1 LISGMTVK
9 QVKLSEFLIIGWAI
23 GNTD

>member
-9 QVKLSEFLIIGWAI
+9 QVKLLEFLIIEWAI
-23 GNTD
+23 GNID